1 MRLNYNKVRNTRKNV
16 TVNRLLSLGTLGCL
30 PDHQHVTH
38 ITSLLLYPIVLWKTN
53 IFISLRWRRQIAAVP
68 VCRRTPWLRVVLVVT
83 ASTVLGLG
91 LLRVFV
97 VVVAVLLL
105 QQSADVRQPFFYG
118 LPSPP
123 LSLLLILSDYLG
135 LEIEIDV

>member
-30 PDHQHVTH
+30 PDQQHVTH

-68 VCRRTPWLRVVLVVT
+68 VCRRTPWLLVVLVVT
-83 ASTVLGLG
+83 AGTVLGLG

-105 QQSADVRQPFFYG
+105 QQRADVR
-118 LPSPP
+118 
-123 LSLLLILSDYLG
+123 
-135 LEIEIDV
+135 